1 MPTNKERRDIGLK
14 IKLLFVIM
22 HLHMGGAERSLVN
35 LLSEIDYSQYE
46 VDLLLI
52 KKEGD
57 LIRQLPK
64 EVHLLETPYELKA
77 VYSNSIDGIRGV
89 KYFLARGMSVV
100 CSNIWSKIHT
110 CDVTAIR
117 WNQFYKRLIPQFEK
131 KYDIAIAYL
140 TGPSMYYVADKVNAD
155 KKIVFYHNDY
165 FASNAMPNRPTDL
178 PYFEKFDLIPT
189 ISDQCKQ
196 SLEKAFPDMKEK
208 FTVVPNITSTKLIRL
223 RADVFCP
230 EEYKGKKNVIC
241 SIGRLNEQKGFD
253 LAIQAAASLKKRGVS
268 FNWYIIGEGE
278 ERKKLQELIANNQL
292 EDCFFLLGIRDN
304 PYPYLKN
311 ADVVV
316 QPSRYEGKSMV
327 LDEAK
332 ILAEPIVATN
342 YTTVRDQLSD
352 EEGLVVDM
360 TPEEIAEGIQKML
373 TDSKMREGFVKYLQQ
388 RDYGNTDEMEKFY
401 DALM

>member
-1 MPTNKERRDIGLK
+1 MKKK
-14 IKLLFVIM
+14 ILFVVM

-52 KKEGD
+52 KKEGN
-57 LIRQLPK
+57 LIRQLSK

-89 KYFLARGMSVV
+89 KYFIARGMSVV
-100 CSNIWSKIHT
+100 CSNIWNKLHT

-117 WNQFYKRLIPQFEK
+117 WNQFYKRLIPPLEK
-131 KYDIAIAYL
+131 KYDVAVAYL
-140 TGPSMYYVADKVNAD
+140 TGPSMYYVADKVNTD

-223 RADVFCP
+223 RADQFYP

-253 LAIQAAASLKKRGVS
+253 LAIQAATSLKKSGVS
-268 FNWYIIGEGE
+268 FSWYIIGEGE
-278 ERKKLQELIANNQL
+278 ERKKLQELITSNQL
-292 EDCFFLLGIRDN
+292 KDSFFLLGIRDN

-332 ILAEPIVATN
+332 ILAKPIVATN

-352 EEGLVVDM
+352 EEGLVVEM
-360 TPEEIAEGIQKML
+360 TPEEIADGLQRML
-373 TDSKMREGFVKYLQQ
+373 NDSKMRERFENYLQQ
-388 RDYGNTDEMEKFY
+388 RDYGNTDEMKKFY

>member
-1 MPTNKERRDIGLK
+1 MKK
-14 IKLLFVIM
+14 KLLFVIM

-35 LLSEIDYSQYE
+35 LLSEIDYSKYE

-52 KKEGD
+52 KKEGN

-100 CSNIWSKIHT
+100 CSNIRNKFHT

-131 KYDIAIAYL
+131 KYDVAIAYL
-140 TGPSMYYVADKVNAD
+140 TGPSMYYVADKVNSD

-178 PYFEKFDLIPT
+178 PYFEEFDLIPT

-196 SLEKAFPDMKEK
+196 SLEKTFPDMKEK

-223 RADVFCP
+223 RADQFYP
-230 EEYKGKKNVIC
+230 EEYKKKKNIIC
-241 SIGRLNEQKGFD
+241 SIGRLNQQKGFD
-253 LAIQAAASLKKRGVS
+253 LAIQAAASLKKSGVS
-268 FNWYIIGEGE
+268 FSWYIIGEGE
-278 ERKKLQELIANNQL
+278 ERKKLQELITSNQL
-292 EDCFFLLGIRDN
+292 EDVFFLLGIRDN

-311 ADVVV
+311 VHVVV

-332 ILAEPIVATN
+332 ILAKPIVATN

-352 EEGLVVDM
+352 KEGLVVDM
-360 TPEEIAEGIQKML
+360 TPEGIAEGIQRML
-373 TDSKMREGFVKYLQQ
+373 VDTKIREGFVKYLQQ
-388 RDYGNTDEMEKFY
+388 RDYGNTDEMKKFY
-401 DALM
+401 DVLM

>member
-1 MPTNKERRDIGLK
+1 MT
-14 IKLLFVIM
+14 KLLFVIM

-46 VDLLLI
+46 VDLILI

-57 LIRQLPK
+57 LIRQLPQ
-64 EVHLLETPYELKA
+64 EVHLLATPYDLKA
-77 VYSNSIDGIRGV
+77 VYSNSIDNIRGI
-89 KYFLARGMSVV
+89 KYFLARVMSVV
-100 CSNIWSKIHT
+100 CSNIRNKLYT

-117 WNQFYKRLIPQFEK
+117 WNQFYKRLILQLEK
-131 KYDIAIAYL
+131 KYDVAVAYL

-165 FASNAMPNRPTDL
+165 FASNAMSNRPTDL
-178 PYFEKFDLIPT
+178 PYFKKFDLIPT
-189 ISDQCKQ
+189 ISNQCKQ
-196 SLEKAFPDMKEK
+196 SLEKAFPDLKEK

-223 RADVFCP
+223 RADQFYP
-230 EEYKGKKNVIC
+230 EEYKGKKNIIC

-253 LAIQAAASLKKRGVS
+253 LAIQAAASLKKNEVS
-268 FNWYIIGEGE
+268 FSWYIIGEGE
-278 ERKKLQELIANNQL
+278 ERKKLQELITSNQL
-292 EDCFFLLGIRDN
+292 EDVFFLLGIRDN

-311 ADVVV
+311 VDVVV

-332 ILAEPIVATN
+332 ILAKPIVVTN

-360 TPEEIAEGIQKML
+360 TPEGIAEGIRKML
-373 TDSKMREGFVKYLQQ
+373 TETKMREKFVNYLQQ
-388 RDYGNTDEMEKFY
+388 RDYGNTDEMKKFY
-401 DALM
+401 DILM

>member
-1 MPTNKERRDIGLK
+1 MPTNKERCDIGLK

-57 LIRQLPK
+57 LIRQLPQ

-131 KYDIAIAYL
+131 KYDVAIAYL

-253 LAIQAAASLKKRGVS
+253 LAIQAAAALKKSGVS
-268 FNWYIIGEGE
+268 FGWYIIGEGE

-316 QPSRYEGKSMV
+316 QSSRYEGKSMV

-332 ILAEPIVATN
+332 ILAKPIVATN

-360 TPEEIAEGIQKML
+360 TPEGIEEGIRKML
-373 TDSKMREGFVKYLQQ
+373 TDAKMREIFEDYLQQ
-388 RDYGNTDEMEKFY
+388 RDYGNTDEMKKFY

>member
-1 MPTNKERRDIGLK
+1 MKK
-14 IKLLFVIM
+14 ILFVIM
-22 HLHMGGAERSLVN
+22 HLKMGGAERSLVN
-35 LLSEIDYSQYE
+35 LLNEIDYNNYL

-52 KKEGD
+52 KKEGE
-57 LIRQLPK
+57 LISQLPK
-64 EVHLLETPYELKA
+64 NVNLMETPYELHALFSNKIESVKGIQLFFVRIHSIINSTVYGKIKLGDDCA
-77 VYSNSIDGIRGV
+77 V
-89 KYFLARGMSVV
+89 
-100 CSNIWSKIHT
+100 
-110 CDVTAIR
+110 R
-117 WNQFYKRLIPQFEK
+117 WNQFYDKRIRGLDAE
-131 KYDIAIAYL
+131 YDVAISYL
-140 TGPSMYYVADKVNAD
+140 AGPSMFYVANKVKAK
-155 KKIVFYHNDY
+155 KKIVFIHNDY
-165 FASNAMPNRPTDL
+165 QASGAVIGKYTDR
-178 PYFEKFDLIPT
+178 PYFEKFNLIPT
-189 ISDQCKQ
+189 ISDKCKN
-196 SLEKAFPDMKEK
+196 SLDQTFPDMKEK
-208 FTVVPNITSTKLIRL
+208 FVVIPNITSTQLIKM
-223 RADVFCP
+223 RANQFYP
-230 EEYKGKKNVIC
+230 EEYNEAQNVIC
-241 SIGRLNEQKGFD
+241 SVGRLNEQKGFD
-253 LAIQAAASLKKRGVS
+253 LAIQAAASLKKSGVS
-268 FNWYIIGEGE
+268 FGWYIIGEGE

-332 ILAEPIVATN
+332 ILAKPIVATN

-360 TPEEIAEGIQKML
+360 TPEGIAEGIQKML

>member
-1 MPTNKERRDIGLK
+1 MT
-14 IKLLFVIM
+14 KLLFVIM

-57 LIRQLPK
+57 LIRQLPQ

-89 KYFLARGMSVV
+89 KYFLVRGMSVV
-100 CSNIWSKIHT
+100 CSNIRNKFHI
-110 CDVTAIR
+110 CDMTAIR

-131 KYDIAIAYL
+131 KYDVAIAYL

-223 RADVFCP
+223 RADQFYP

-253 LAIQAAASLKKRGVS
+253 LAIQAAASLKKSGVS
-268 FNWYIIGEGE
+268 FSWYIIGEGE
-278 ERKKLQELIANNQL
+278 ERKKLQELIAKNQL
-292 EDCFFLLGIRDN
+292 ENGFFLRGIRDN

-311 ADVVV
+311 ADIVV

-332 ILAEPIVATN
+332 ILAKPIVATN

-360 TPEEIAEGIQKML
+360 TPEGIAEGIQRML
-373 TDSKMREGFVKYLQQ
+373 VDAKMREGFVKYLQQ
-388 RDYGNTDEMEKFY
+388 RDYGNTDEMKKFY